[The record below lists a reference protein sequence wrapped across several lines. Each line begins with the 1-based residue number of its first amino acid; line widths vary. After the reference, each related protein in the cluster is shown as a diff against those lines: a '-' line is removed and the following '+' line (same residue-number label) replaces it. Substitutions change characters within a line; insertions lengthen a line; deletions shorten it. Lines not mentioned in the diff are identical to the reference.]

1 MDYARGN
8 EIMTQKSQKIELL
21 APAGL
26 SAKALKTKGIFKNVK
41 NLKQKENKIELLAPA
56 GSLEKLKYAIT
67 FGADAVYCGLPSVSM
82 RARINAF
89 SEADLKEACEFVHS
103 HEKKIYV
110 TLNIY
115 AHNYHLP
122 IIEKH
127 LKFLKTISVDGLII
141 SDPGILRLAKK
152 HLPQVPIHL
161 STQANTTNWQAAQFW
176 FEQGIERV
184 VLARETTLADIIEI
198 KKRVPK
204 LELEYFVHG
213 AMCMSYSGRCILSK
227 WLSNKSANLGDC
239 TQPCR
244 WGYRET
250 HSAERG
256 TWNSK
261 PEMRSAECGIQN
273 SKSLS
278 AGETEKINPPA
289 GELES
294 DKCSCSEYKTME
306 VAEVQSGKAVLL
318 EEDSHGTYF
327 FNSRDLNLLSHLCE
341 LKKAGVSS
349 FKIEGRNKSV
359 FYVSSVVRAYR
370 RVLDAI
376 EGQKTAQE
384 VKKAQKWAQSEIEKT
399 VNRGYTKGF
408 LLGNE
413 PEHNFEGA
421 VVGKNSQS
429 VGEIISVTGKIL
441 KVKVHNALYP
451 TDLVEIMARDKNI
464 PIKILNI
471 KNEQGEE
478 VASAH
483 GGHGGLYFVEINKKG
498 IEAWSLMRK
507 VAEK

>member
-89 SEADLKEACEFVHS
+89 SEADLKEACEFVHARG
-103 HEKKIYV
+103 KKIYV

-152 HLPQVPIHL
+152 HLPKMPIHL

-176 FEQGIERV
+176 FEQGIQRV

-244 WGYRET
+244 WGYKQET
-250 HSAERG
+250 RNKKQE
-256 TWNSK
+256 TK
-261 PEMRSAECGIQN
+261 EIQN
-273 SKSLS
+273 SKQLLNS
-278 AGETEKINPPA
+278 EINPPA

-306 VAEVQSGKAVLL
+306 VAEVQSGKAILL

-327 FNSRDLNLLSHLCE
+327 FNSRDLNLLSHLQE
-341 LKKAGVSS
+341 LQKAGVSS

-384 VKKAQKWAQSEIEKT
+384 LRKAQKWAQAEIEKT

-413 PEHNFEGA
+413 PEHNFEGKM
-421 VVGKNSQS
+421 VGKNSQS
-429 VGEIISVTGKIL
+429 VGEVLEAEGNIL
-441 KVKVHNALYP
+441 KMKVHNALYP
-451 TDLVEIMARDKNI
+451 KDKVEIMTKNENI
-464 PIKILNI
+464 SVKILNI